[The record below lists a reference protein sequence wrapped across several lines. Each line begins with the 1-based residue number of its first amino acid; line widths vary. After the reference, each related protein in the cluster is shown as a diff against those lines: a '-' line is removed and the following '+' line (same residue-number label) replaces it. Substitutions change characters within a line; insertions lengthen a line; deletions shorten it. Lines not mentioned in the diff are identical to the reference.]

1 MDGDIG
7 DSNNSYGVDDGSG
20 VSINCGDDTYC
31 GDGQSIVGCDDNSSS
46 IVDILPYQ
54 SIIFSPQASAQIK

>member
-7 DSNNSYGVDDGSG
+7 DSNNGYGFDDGSG
-20 VSINCGDDTYC
+20 VSINCGDDTNC
-31 GDGQSIVGCDDNSSS
+31 GDDQSIVGCGDNSSS

-54 SIIFSPQASAQIK
+54 CIIFSPQTSAQIK